1 MNNKKTW
8 ISIGAVA
15 AVAAGIFGVAAMSKK
30 DSTPVETVPV
40 SDTVTDVTPVA
51 DKPTTTKAPS
61 TSTYKDGTYTATGSY
76 RSPGGPDE
84 IGVTVQLRNDIV
96 TSVSITPMPHDP
108 TSVEYQAKF
117 ASGYKAY
124 VVGKDIDSVKLGAV
138 SGSSL
143 TGIGFNDAIAKIKVK
158 AKA

>member
-30 DSTPVETVPV
+30 DPTTVETVPV
-40 SDTVTDVTPVA
+40 TDTTNSTTTPVA
-51 DKPTTTKAPS
+51 DKPSATAPS
-61 TSTYKDGTYTATGSY
+61 ASTYKDGTYTATGSY

-84 IGVTVQLRNDIV
+84 IGVTVQLHNDIV
-96 TSVSITPMPHDP
+96 TSVSIVPMPHDP
-108 TSVEYQAKF
+108 TSVEYQNKF

-124 VVGKDIDSVKLGAV
+124 VVGKDIDTIKLGAV

-143 TGIGFNDAIAKIKVK
+143 TGIGFNDALAKIKVQ